1 MQCPA
6 CRRDVPE
13 SSRFCLACGARV
25 DGSQAPTLT
34 AAAGSLPSPD
44 TLDGAQ
50 FIPGTMLAG
59 RYRIVGLLGRGGMG
73 EVYRAEDLKLGQA
86 VALKF
91 LSKEVTDRADRLA
104 RFHQEVRLARQV
116 SHPNVC
122 RVHDIAETGGQH
134 FLSMEY
140 IDGEDLA
147 SLLRRIG
154 RLPSDKAL
162 ELARQLC
169 AGLAAAHERKVL
181 HRDLKPANVLIDGR
195 GRAHLADFG
204 LANLTDQRRDTREV
218 AGTPGYMAPEQQ
230 EGREVTTRTDVYALG
245 LVLYEMF
252 TGQRALTVHGAPLGG
267 GAQNDAPASPSTHVP
282 DLNPAIERVILRCL
296 ERDPARRP
304 ASAMAVAAALPGGNP
319 LAAMLAAG
327 ETPSPDLVAAAGE
340 AGTLSPTVGA
350 LCFAGVL
357 VGLILLAP
365 ITRDV
370 SLIGMTRI
378 ELSSQALT
386 ERAHTVLRNLG
397 YADTPADE
405 AIGYA
410 TDIDYLRYIDEH
422 DRSPAR
428 WRALATSQ
436 PPALLF
442 WHRQSP
448 RRLTPIGGANIVT
461 PLNPPPTRSGMLSLT
476 LDKTGR
482 LVSLLAVPVQSETS
496 QGAPAASTPASAA
509 NWIALFAEAGLPIA
523 QFTPVEPRWIPPIFA
538 DARAAWEGKY
548 PDRLDVPIRIEAAAV
563 RGRPTYFEI
572 VAPWTRPRNEDNIQG
587 NTSGERVALYMRT
600 AVAPLAITTALLL
613 ALRNLRLGRGDRRGA
628 LRLSMF
634 LLAAGAASNVL
645 ETGDLSVLTRG
656 TGLVFFVPAFAWLLY
671 IALEPHLR
679 RVWPETMIGWSRL
692 LAGSLRDPLVGRDV
706 LVAVLVAVGNALILG
721 LHTLL
726 RRWSGRPPQFP
737 VGASSNPFDG
747 MEVSS
752 DLLLGGR
759 FALSRIIGSVMNI
772 PVWAGIML
780 TFLLLFVL
788 FVLLRRRSLAMA
800 AMILGLT
807 VTYVVIHGGWLLA
820 NAPADHFAPS
830 FADIALFAAVQT
842 AVIVVAVRFGLL
854 TMLVASFVSVLL
866 TQVPITLD
874 SSVPY
879 ASSSRLIVATVIAL
893 AAYGWHTALAG
904 RPMLGAMLL
913 KDRVGIL

>member
-34 AAAGSLPSPD
+34 AAAGSPPSPD

-267 GAQNDAPASPSTHVP
+267 GAQNHAPASPSTHVP

-304 ASAMAVAAALPGGNP
+304 ASAMAVAATLPGGNP

-461 PLNPPPTRSGMLSLT
+461 PLNPPPTRSGMVSLT

-482 LVSLLAVPVQSETS
+482 LVSLLAVPAQSETS
-496 QGAPAASTPASAA
+496 QGAPAASTPASA

-523 QFTPVEPRWIPPIFA
+523 QFTLVEPRWIPPIFA
-538 DARAAWEGKY
+538 DAKAAWEGAY

-563 RGRPTYFEI
+563 GGRPAYFEI
-572 VAPWTRPRNEDNIQG
+572 VAPWTRPRNEDAIQG

-600 AVAPLAITTALLL
+600 AVAPLAIITALLL

-656 TGLVFFVPAFAWLLY
+656 PGLVFFVPAFAWLLY

-879 ASSSRLIVATVIAL
+879 ASSARLIVATVIAL

>member
-34 AAAGSLPSPD
+34 AAAGSPPSPD

-378 ELSSQALT
+378 ELSSQAVT

-461 PLNPPPTRSGMLSLT
+461 PLNPPPTRSGMVSLT

-496 QGAPAASTPASAA
+496 QGAPAASTPASA

-523 QFTPVEPRWIPPIFA
+523 QFTLVEPRWIPPIFA

-572 VAPWTRPRNEDNIQG
+572 VAPWTRPRNEDAIQG

-600 AVAPLAITTALLL
+600 AVAPLAIITALLL

-656 TGLVFFVPAFAWLLY
+656 PGLVFFVPAFAWLLY

-737 VGASSNPFDG
+737 VGASSSPFDG

-807 VTYVVIHGGWLLA
+807 VTYVVTHGGWLLA